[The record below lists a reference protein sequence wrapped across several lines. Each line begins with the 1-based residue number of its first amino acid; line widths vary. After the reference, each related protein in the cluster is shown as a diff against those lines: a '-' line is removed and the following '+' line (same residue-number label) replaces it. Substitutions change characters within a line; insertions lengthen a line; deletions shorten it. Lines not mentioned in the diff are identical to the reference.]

1 MGNDNTNKEDY
12 YIKNNVVRLE
22 WYDESHIGDTVK
34 VCYPQG
40 TVVETEVVEKSCHVC
55 GQSFIGIKEEVA
67 HLLAQH
73 DILHAQEGKEMMLS
87 LAHLEP
93 SELREEFEDHV
104 VTLSGIYENIPE
116 IRQALMV
123 SLKVCLSQFAT
134 LRLGDKQ

>member
-1 MGNDNTNKEDY
+1 MTGHTED
-12 YIKNNVVRLE
+12 
-22 WYDESHIGDTVK
+22 DIGEIVTCV
-34 VCYPQG
+34 YPHG
-40 TVVETEVVEKSCHVC
+40 TVLETEVVEKSCHVC

-87 LAHLEP
+87 LAPLEP
-93 SELREEFEDHV
+93 TELRQEFEDHV
-104 VTLSGIYENIPE
+104 VTLSGIFENIPD